1 MDRYKQHIILGLTEE
16 INIFDSQ
23 NISQKITAKI
33 DTGAS
38 KSSID
43 SELAKKLGLVN
54 IIKSKVIRNANGK
67 TIRDIIDAKI
77 TLHGKEIT
85 AHFSLADR
93 KEMKYSVLIGQNI
106 LRKDNFLI
114 DPQKR

>member
-1 MDRYKQHIILGLTEE
+1 MDKYKDRTVLGLTEE
-16 INIFDSQ
+16 INVFDSE
-23 NISQKITAKI
+23 NNSQKITAKI
-33 DTGAS
+33 DTGAT

-43 SELAKKLGLVN
+43 VELAKRLGLIN

-67 TIRDIIDAKI
+67 NMRDIIDAKI
-77 TLHGKEIT
+77 MLHGKEIT

-93 KEMKYSVLIGQNI
+93 KEMKYSVLVGQNI
-106 LRKDNFLI
+106 LRKGDFLI